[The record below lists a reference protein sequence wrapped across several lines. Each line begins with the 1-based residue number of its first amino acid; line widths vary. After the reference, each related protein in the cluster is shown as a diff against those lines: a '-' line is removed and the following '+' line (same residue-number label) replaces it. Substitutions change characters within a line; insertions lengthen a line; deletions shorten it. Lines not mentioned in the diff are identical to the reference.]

1 MGEESSG
8 SPDRK
13 RGGRS
18 SGRESWNL
26 GFSGCFPGAFSAPI
40 TCWCCSPS
48 STLPRRKQME
58 KGVSLPNHAVGFQ
71 GHSHRSENPSL
82 LSRGNRRVIKWCVQS
97 HSLQPAGTL
106 VVALRTPPPALHRHF
121 SPTSFSK
128 RTRFTPPRSLSAR
141 LQPLLLP
148 QGSRRIRD
156 REVPRSNS
164 PMSSRT
170 IPQQQDLTDR
180 ETPSR
185 TL

>member
-1 MGEESSG
+1 MCSSLWSHQRSAAGQGDPAAPSLLLELFGQMGEESSG

-40 TCWCCSPS
+40 TCWCYSPS

-97 HSLQPAGTL
+97 HSL
-106 VVALRTPPPALHRHF
+106 
-121 SPTSFSK
+121 
-128 RTRFTPPRSLSAR
+128 
-141 LQPLLLP
+141 
-148 QGSRRIRD
+148 
-156 REVPRSNS
+156 
-164 PMSSRT
+164 
-170 IPQQQDLTDR
+170 
-180 ETPSR
+180 
-185 TL
+185 